1 MKKGMGFSS
10 MRRKCAVSVVFL
22 LSVVFTGVAQSDT
35 LRLWYEKPAT
45 DWNEALP
52 LGNGRLG
59 AMVFGAPAVEHLQLN
74 EETIWAGSPNSNAHL
89 LEEGVL
95 EQVRNLIWEG
105 KYVEAENLAT
115 AKIMSPKNHGMPYQ
129 TMGDLFLSFPDHRQY
144 ADYYRDLDISNAV
157 ARVSYTSNGI
167 RYTREMF
174 SSFTDQA
181 LIVRLT
187 ADRPKSITCN
197 VFLTTPQEKIV
208 RSIQDEQLILSG
220 ITPAHEKQS
229 GKVQFETR
237 VKPKVLGGSCTV
249 ADDIIAIE
257 KADEVILYIAIATN
271 FVNYK
276 DLSADKTEKCRNYI
290 DQAFPKNYSEAKA
303 AHSDF
308 FRQYMGR
315 VHLDLGTTPA
325 AARPTDER
333 IRTFAQSDDPALASL
348 YFQFGRYLLISSS
361 MPGTQPANLQGIWN
375 DRYLPSWDSKYTTN
389 INAEMNY
396 WPAESTNLS
405 EMHDPLLQMIRELS
419 ETGALTAR
427 MMYDCR
433 GWVLHH
439 NTDIW
444 RITGPVDR
452 AASGMWPTGGAWL
465 CQHLWYRYLY
475 TGDREFLKSAYPVMR
490 DAALF
495 FNDFLVKEPQLG
507 YLVVAP
513 SNSPEN
519 AHGGSGKKATI
530 TAGTTIDNELL
541 FDLFSNVIAAAEIL
555 NIDQAL
561 SDTLKTKRAQLPP
574 LQVGQHNQLQEWLY
588 DWDSPTDTHRHV
600 SHLYGLYPS
609 NQISPLRTPLLSEA
623 AKQVLIYRG
632 DPSTGWSMGWK
643 VCLWA
648 RLLDGNHA
656 YKLLRE
662 QLDLVTNQ
670 AKKGGTYTNMFDAHP
685 PFQIDGNFGCTAGI
699 AEMFV
704 QSHDGCIYLLPALP
718 EAWPDGSVKGL
729 VARGGFVIDMDW
741 KNGRVSRLTIHSRHG
756 GNCRLRLTAPL
767 SGNGIRVAQGANPNP
782 LYAVPEILTPIVSDQ
797 VETHGRASRIASR
810 PLPSSP
816 VAAETHGRASL
827 QEYDLKTN
835 ADGDYSFEINDPRYS
850 LRMADSQIARHP
862 HAWQTENARAP
873 RWGYTHGAVAKAML
887 DLYEH
892 TGDARYFH
900 YGKGYADTLIS
911 ADGIIKTY
919 RMDRYNIDNINAGK
933 ILFRLYR
940 ATGDPRYR
948 IAIDTL
954 VAQMASHPRT
964 TEGGF
969 WHKQVYPHQMW
980 LDGLYMASPFL
991 AEYARDFNHP
1001 EIFDDVAKQIR
1012 LMDIHSYDPATG
1024 LFYHGWDESRQQ
1036 RWADPQTGHSPNF
1049 WTRSLG
1055 WYAMALVD
1063 VLDYFPA
1070 NHPERQNI
1078 VAVIDRLARGVSRW
1092 QDAKTGVWYQVTNLG
1107 KREGN
1112 YLESS
1117 GSSMLAYFLYKASR
1131 KGYIDASYRK
1141 IADKAYQGL
1150 IRQFIEKETDGTYSI
1165 THCCSVAGLGGDNRY
1180 RDGSFAYYISEPVI
1194 RNDPKSVAPFIWAA
1208 IESEWTSSKGG
1219 GK

>member
-1 MKKGMGFSS
+1 MKRFSVQHTHFFRQS
-10 MRRKCAVSVVFL
+10 MMTLVALFTTVS
-22 LSVVFTGVAQSDT
+22 LSLAQGDT
-35 LRLWYEKPAT
+35 LKLWYNRPAL

-59 AMVFGAPAVEHLQLN
+59 AMIFGTPAVEHLQLN
-74 EETIWAGSPNSNAHL
+74 EETIWAGSPNSNAHR

-95 EQVRNLIWEG
+95 DDVRHLIWEG
-105 KYVEAENLAT
+105 RYVEAENLAT

-129 TMGDLFLSFPDHRQY
+129 TMGDLFISFPDHRRY
-144 ADYYRDLDISNAV
+144 DEYYRDLDISNAIAGV
-157 ARVSYTSNGI
+157 RYRANGI
-167 RYTREMF
+167 RYRREVF
-174 SSFTDQA
+174 TSFTDQA
-181 LIVRLT
+181 IIVRLT
-187 ADRPKSITCN
+187 ADRPQSITCN
-197 VFLTTPQEKIV
+197 LFLTTPQEKVV
-208 RSIQDEQLILSG
+208 RSIDGDQLVLAG

-237 VKPKVLGGSCTV
+237 VRPKVVGGSYSV
-249 ADDIIAIE
+249 ADDVIAIE
-257 KADEVILYIAIATN
+257 NADEVILYIAIATN
-271 FVNYK
+271 FVNYR
-276 DLSADKTEKCRNYI
+276 DLSADKTAKCSNYI
-290 DQAFPKNYSEAKA
+290 TQAFASDYSSAKA
-303 AHSDF
+303 AHTAV
-308 FRQYMGR
+308 FRRYMDR
-315 VHLDLGTTPA
+315 VALDLGHTPA
-325 AARPTDER
+325 ADRPTDER
-333 IRTFAQSDDPALASL
+333 IRDFARSNDPALAAL

-405 EMHDPLLQMIRELS
+405 EMHDPMLQMIREVAVS
-419 ETGALTAR
+419 GALTAR
-427 MMYDCR
+427 LMYDCR

-439 NTDIW
+439 NTDLW

-475 TGDREFLKSAYPVMR
+475 TGDRDFLRSVYPVMR

-495 FNDFLVKEPQLG
+495 FNDFLVQEPTRG

-530 TAGTTIDNELL
+530 TAGATLDNELL
-541 FDLFSNVIAAAEIL
+541 FDLFSNVITAAEVL
-555 NIDQAL
+555 GLTEERAL
-561 SDTLKTKRAQLPP
+561 IDTLKQKRAQLPP

-656 YKLLRE
+656 YKLLSE

-670 AKKGGTYTNMFDAHP
+670 AKKGGTYTNLFDAHP

-699 AEMFV
+699 AEMLV
-704 QSHDGCIYLLPALP
+704 QSHDGCLHLLPALP
-718 EAWPDGSVKGL
+718 EAWPNGSVRGL
-729 VARGGFVIDMDW
+729 VARGGFVVDMAW
-741 KNGRVSRLTIHSRHG
+741 KNGRVTHLTLHSRRG
-756 GNCRLRLTAPL
+756 DNCRIRLSVPL
-767 SGNGIRVAQGANPNP
+767 AGHGIRPAQGENPHP
-782 LYAVPEILTPIVSDQ
+782 LYAVPELPAPLVSDN
-797 VETHGRASRIASR
+797 VMA
-810 PLPSSP
+810 
-816 VAAETHGRASL
+816 VETHGRASL
-827 QEYDLKTN
+827 QVYDLKTE
-835 ADGDYSFEINDPRYS
+835 AGGTYSFTVDDPRLS
-850 LRMADSQIARHP
+850 LRMADSEIARHP
-862 HAWQTENARAP
+862 HAWQIENARSP

-892 TGDARYFH
+892 GGDARYFH
-900 YGKGYADTLIS
+900 YAKGYADTLIS
-911 ADGIIKTY
+911 ADGRIQTY
-919 RMDRYNIDNINAGK
+919 RMDRFNIDNINAGK

-940 ATGDPRYR
+940 ATGDARYR
-948 IAIDTL
+948 TAIDTL
-954 VAQMASHPRT
+954 VAQMNTHPRT
-964 TEGGF
+964 SEGGF
-969 WHKQVYPHQMW
+969 WHKQIYPHQMW

-991 AEYARDFNHP
+991 AEYARDFHHP
-1001 EIFDDVAKQIR
+1001 EVFDDVAKQIR
-1012 LMDIHSYDPATG
+1012 LMDEHSYDPASG
-1024 LFYHGWDESRQQ
+1024 LFYHGWDESRTQ
-1036 RWADPQTGHSPNF
+1036 RWADPTTGRSPNF
-1049 WTRSLG
+1049 WTRSIG

-1063 VLDYFPA
+1063 VLDFFPTD
-1070 NHPERQNI
+1070 HPARPEIIDIIRRMAQGI
-1078 VAVIDRLARGVSRW
+1078 VRW
-1092 QDAKTGVWYQVTNLG
+1092 QDASTGVWYQVTNRG
-1107 KREGN
+1107 REAGN

-1131 KGYIDASYRK
+1131 MGYTDARYRK
-1141 IADKAYQGL
+1141 AADRAFNGIIK
-1150 IRQFIEKETDGTYSI
+1150 QFIETESDGTYSI
-1165 THCCSVAGLGGDNRY
+1165 THCCSVAGLGGSGRY
-1180 RDGSFAYYISEPVI
+1180 RDGSFEYYIGEPII
-1194 RNDPKSVAPFIWAA
+1194 RNDPKAIAPFLWTAMERERVTAA
-1208 IESEWTSSKGG
+1208 KRGG
-1219 GK
+1219 R